1 MNRKWRMAVA
11 CFMVLALLATLCF
24 GCAAKAEKGKVTI
37 IIGNMTDATGIGA
50 PALEPMTDALH
61 DLVNEINA
69 GLAPGIEL
77 PEGVELKVIDYDTKF
92 DPARFV
98 PGYDWL
104 REKGAQVI
112 ISVSNEASETLKDR
126 AARDKVAILGMA
138 TSIPMVDPPE
148 WVFAFSAPTRW
159 AVKLMLEWIGDNWD
173 YEGEG
178 RRPTIAT
185 VYWTDAWGIDNEKGA
200 REYCEAHSDKFDY
213 VGSYAAP
220 VGQLTYSG
228 EVAKTLNVDY
238 VQLAAY
244 GGILPSSFMQ
254 QYKAAGGTGINF
266 DTESQS
272 AYVGYITDFAGWP
285 AFDGK
290 LNVQAWGWWNLTE
303 WDEVAYVK
311 EVLYKY
317 HSEAEADE
325 WVKAGMG
332 YLGGGS
338 MQLFALESVVAAIE
352 AAIEETGSAENFDGQ
367 FYYDTAINWM
377 EDWAGAMRGFTPDRR
392 YAVDEMIVLEWDG
405 DAEDLIMISDGWL
418 TIPHE

>member
-1 MNRKWRMAVA
+1 MNRRRKMVVA

-24 GCAAKAEKGKVTI
+24 SCAEKEKEGEGEVTI
-37 IIGNMTDATGIGA
+37 IIGNMTDTTGIGA
-50 PALEPMTDALH
+50 PALVPLTDALH
-61 DLVNEINA
+61 DLIDEINA

-77 PEGVELKVIDYDTKF
+77 PEGVELRAIDYDTKF
-92 DPARFV
+92 DPSRFV

-138 TSIPMVDPPE
+138 TSIPMVEPPG
-148 WVFAFSAPTRW
+148 WVFSFSAPTQW
-159 AVKLMLEWIGDNWD
+159 AVKLMLKWIGDNWD
-173 YEGEG
+173 YEGKG

-185 VYWTDAWGIDNEKGA
+185 VYWTDAWGVDNEKGA
-200 REYCEAHSDKFDY
+200 REYCEAHSDKFNY

-220 VGQLTYSG
+220 VGQMTWSG

-290 LNVQAWGWWNLTE
+290 LNVQAWGWWTLTD
-303 WDEVAYVK
+303 WPEVKYVK
-311 EVLYKY
+311 DVLYKY
-317 HSEAEADE
+317 HSKAEADE

-338 MQLFALESVVAAIE
+338 MQLFALESVVAAINRV
-352 AAIEETGSAENFDGQ
+352 GAENFSGQ
-367 FYYDTAINWM
+367 TYYDTAINWM
-377 EDWAGAMRGFTPDRR
+377 ENWAGAMRGFTPTRR
-392 YAVDEMIVLEWDG
+392 YAVDEMIVLEWDA
-405 DAEDLIMISDGWL
+405 DAEDLIMLSDGWL

>member
-1 MNRKWRMAVA
+1 MSRKWKMVVA
-11 CFMVLALLATLCF
+11 CFVVLALLATLCF
-24 GCAAKAEKGKVTI
+24 GCAEKEGEGKVI
-37 IIGNMTDATGIGA
+37 IIGNMTDTTGIGA
-50 PALEPMTDALH
+50 PALVPLTDALH
-61 DLVNEINA
+61 DLVDEINA

-77 PEGVELKVIDYDTKF
+77 PEGVELRVIDYDTKF
-92 DPARFV
+92 DPSRFV

-138 TSIPMVDPPE
+138 TSIPMVEPPG
-148 WVFAFSAPTRW
+148 WVFSFSAPTQW
-159 AVKLMLEWIGDNWD
+159 AVKLMLQWIGDKWD
-173 YEGEG
+173 YEGKG

-220 VGQLTYSG
+220 VGQMTWSG

-254 QYKAAGGTGINF
+254 QYKAAGGKGVNF

-272 AYVGYITDFAGWP
+272 AYVGYITDFAGWS

-303 WDEVAYVK
+303 WTEVKYIK
-311 EVLYKY
+311 DVLYKY
-317 HSEAEADE
+317 HSKAEADE
-325 WVKAGMG
+325 WVRAGMG

-338 MQLFALESVVAAIE
+338 MQLFALESVVAAINE
-352 AAIEETGSAENFDGQ
+352 VGAENFNGQ
-367 FYYDTAINWM
+367 AYYDTAINWM
-377 EDWAGAMRGFTPDRR
+377 EDWAGAMRGFTPTRR

>member
-1 MNRKWRMAVA
+1 MSRKWKMVVA
-11 CFMVLALLATLCF
+11 CFMVLALLAMLCF
-24 GCAAKAEKGKVTI
+24 SCAEEEEEGEGEVTI
-37 IIGNMTDATGIGA
+37 IIGNMTDTTGIGA
-50 PALEPMTDALH
+50 PALVPLTDALH
-61 DLVNEINA
+61 DLVDEINA
-69 GLAPGIEL
+69 GLAPGVEL
-77 PEGVELKVIDYDTKF
+77 PEGVELRVIDYDTKF
-92 DPARFV
+92 DPSRFV

-138 TSIPMVDPPE
+138 TSIPMVEPPG
-148 WVFAFSAPTRW
+148 WVFSFSAPTQW
-159 AVKLMLEWIGDNWD
+159 AVKLMLQWIGDKWD
-173 YEGEG
+173 YEGKG

-220 VGQLTYSG
+220 VGQMTWSG

-254 QYKAAGGTGINF
+254 QYKAAGGKGVNF

-272 AYVGYITDFAGWP
+272 AYVGYITDFAGWS

-303 WDEVAYVK
+303 WTEVKYIK
-311 EVLYKY
+311 DVLYKY
-317 HSEAEADE
+317 HSKAEADE
-325 WVKAGMG
+325 WVRAGMG

-338 MQLFALESVVAAIE
+338 MQLFALESVVAAINE
-352 AAIEETGSAENFDGQ
+352 VGAENFNGQ
-367 FYYDTAINWM
+367 AYYDTAINWM
-377 EDWAGAMRGFTPDRR
+377 EDWAGAMRGFTPTRR

>member
-1 MNRKWRMAVA
+1 MNRKRKMVMA

-24 GCAAKAEKGKVTI
+24 SCAEEEEDGKVTI
-37 IIGNMTDATGIGA
+37 VIGNMTDTTGIGA
-50 PALEPMTDALH
+50 PALVPLTDALH
-61 DLVNEINA
+61 DLVEEINA
-69 GLAPGIEL
+69 GLALGIEL

-92 DPARFV
+92 DAARFV
-98 PGYDWL
+98 PGYEWL
-104 REKGAQVI
+104 KDKGAQVI
-112 ISVSNEASETLKDR
+112 FSVSNEASETLKPL
-126 AARDKVAILGMA
+126 AATDKVALLGMA
-138 TSIPMVDPPE
+138 TSIPMVEPPG
-148 WVFAFSAPTRW
+148 WVFAFSAPTQW
-159 AVKLMLEWIGDNWD
+159 AVKLMLKWIGDKWD
-173 YEGEG
+173 YEGKG
-178 RRPTIAT
+178 RKPTIAT
-185 VYWTDAWGIDNEKGA
+185 VYWNDAWGVDNEKGA

-220 VGQLTYSG
+220 VGQMTWSG

-254 QYKAAGGTGINF
+254 QYKAAGGTGTNF

-272 AYVGYITDFAGWP
+272 AYVGYMTDFAGWP

-290 LNVQAWGWWNLTE
+290 LNVQAWGWWNLTD
-303 WDEVAYVK
+303 WPEVKYVK
-311 EVLYKY
+311 DVLYKY
-317 HSEAEADE
+317 HSKAEADE
-325 WVKAGMG
+325 WVRAGMG

-338 MQLFALESVVAAIE
+338 MQLFALESVVAAINRV
-352 AAIEETGSAENFDGQ
+352 GAENFDGQ
-367 FYYDTAINWM
+367 AYYDTAINWM
-377 EDWAGAMRGFTPDRR
+377 EDWAGAMRGFTPTRR

>member
-1 MNRKWRMAVA
+1 MSRKWKMVAA
-11 CFMVLALLATLCF
+11 CFVVLALLATLCF
-24 GCAAKAEKGKVTI
+24 GCAEEGEEGKVI
-37 IIGNMTDATGIGA
+37 IIGNMTDTTGIGA
-50 PALEPMTDALH
+50 PALVPLTDALH
-61 DLVNEINA
+61 DLIDEINA

-77 PEGVELKVIDYDTKF
+77 PEGVELRAIDYDTKF
-92 DPARFV
+92 DPSRFV

-138 TSIPMVDPPE
+138 TSIPMVEPPG
-148 WVFAFSAPTRW
+148 WVFSFSAPTQW
-159 AVKLMLEWIGDNWD
+159 AVKLMLQWIGDKWD
-173 YEGEG
+173 YEGKG

-220 VGQLTYSG
+220 VGQMTWSG

-254 QYKAAGGTGINF
+254 QYKAAGGKGVNF

-272 AYVGYITDFAGWP
+272 AYVGYITDFAGWS

-303 WDEVAYVK
+303 WTEVKYIK
-311 EVLYKY
+311 DVLYKY
-317 HSEAEADE
+317 HSKAEADE
-325 WVKAGMG
+325 WVRAGMG

-338 MQLFALESVVAAIE
+338 MQLFALESVVAAINE
-352 AAIEETGSAENFDGQ
+352 VGAENFNGQ
-367 FYYDTAINWM
+367 AYYDTAINWM
-377 EDWAGAMRGFTPDRR
+377 EDWAGAMRGFTPTRR

>member
-1 MNRKWRMAVA
+1 MSRKWKMVVA
-11 CFMVLALLATLCF
+11 CFMVLALLAMLCF
-24 GCAAKAEKGKVTI
+24 SCAEEEEEGEVTI
-37 IIGNMTDATGIGA
+37 IIGNMTDTTGIGA
-50 PALEPMTDALH
+50 PALVPLTDALH
-61 DLVNEINA
+61 DLVDEINA
-69 GLAPGIEL
+69 GLAPGVEL
-77 PEGVELKVIDYDTKF
+77 PEGVELRVIDYDTKF
-92 DPARFV
+92 DPSRFV

-138 TSIPMVDPPE
+138 TSIPMVEPPG
-148 WVFAFSAPTRW
+148 WVFSFSAPTQW
-159 AVKLMLEWIGDNWD
+159 AVKLMLQWIGDKWD
-173 YEGEG
+173 YEGKG

-220 VGQLTYSG
+220 VGQMTWSG

-254 QYKAAGGTGINF
+254 QYKAAGGKGVNF

-272 AYVGYITDFAGWP
+272 AYVGYITDFAGWS

-303 WDEVAYVK
+303 WTEVKYIK
-311 EVLYKY
+311 DVLYKY
-317 HSEAEADE
+317 HSKAEADE
-325 WVKAGMG
+325 WVRAGMG

-338 MQLFALESVVAAIE
+338 MQLFALESVVAAINE
-352 AAIEETGSAENFDGQ
+352 VGAENFNGQ
-367 FYYDTAINWM
+367 AYYDTAINWM
-377 EDWAGAMRGFTPDRR
+377 EDWAGAMRGFTPTRR